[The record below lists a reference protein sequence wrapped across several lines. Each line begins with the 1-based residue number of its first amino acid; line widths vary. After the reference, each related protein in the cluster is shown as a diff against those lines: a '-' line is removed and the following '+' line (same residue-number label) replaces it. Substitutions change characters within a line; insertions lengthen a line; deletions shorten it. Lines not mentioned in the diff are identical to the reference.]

1 MTTQPRQDDLEVGT
15 APIDAPASLVN
26 RVLDG
31 RFRLDE
37 ILNSGGMGIVYRA
50 TQLTVK
56 RDVAVKVLKP
66 TLSSEVDLVKRF
78 SQEIEVVARLSH
90 PNIVSLI
97 DAGKDAGGLTY
108 LAMEYVRGETF
119 RTALRDGKLTLPDM
133 LEVFG
138 QTCDALAEAHQLGIV
153 HRDLKFDNVMLSDHD
168 DGRIHVKVLDF
179 GVAKLLSS
187 NLELTRSGQVPG
199 TPGIIAPELID
210 ENPPAPQSDLYS
222 LGVLLFTALC
232 GEAPF
237 SGDND
242 LELMRAHKFS
252 EVPSIEERVA
262 DSVPDALIELAYGL
276 LEKKPSGRP
285 SEAKRVRERLDAI
298 THDLEERSTEFPMY
312 VPGQDCIG
320 PSTGQT
326 TKPRDV
332 YDINLDAPTSEAASS
347 TSSGTGRLRD
357 VSELDADQDA
367 PTNDNT
373 LDGLSR
379 KGLES
384 TGLWTDEEDDD
395 SDQGPVERFIRSFF
409 GDEPVVAP
417 TTVVFALALLLMVL
431 LCALLYLLLPF
442 FQG

>member
-56 RDVAVKVLKP
+56 RNVAVKVLKP

-108 LAMEYVRGETF
+108 LAMEFVRGETF
-119 RTALRDGKLTLPDM
+119 REALREGKLTLPEM

-153 HRDLKFDNVMLSDHD
+153 HRDLKFDNIMLSEHD
-168 DGRIHVKVLDF
+168 DERIHVKVLDF

-252 EVPSIEERVA
+252 EVPSIEARVA
-262 DSVPDALIELAYGL
+262 DTVPRQLIDLAYDL

-285 SEAKRVRERLDAI
+285 SDAKLVRKRLDDIA
-298 THDLEERSTEFPMY
+298 HDLEEQSSVFPMY
-312 VPGQDCIG
+312 VPGNDCIG

-326 TKPRDV
+326 TKPRDA
-332 YDINLDAPTSEAASS
+332 YNLNLEPS
-347 TSSGTGRLRD
+347 TSKSRAGSGTPTGELRE
-357 VSELDADQDA
+357 VEQVAA
-367 PTNDNT
+367 EERPTDNT

-379 KGLES
+379 QGLES
-384 TGLWTDEEDDD
+384 TGLWDKDEAADDD
-395 SDQGPVERFIRSFF
+395 AGPLERFIRSFF
-409 GDEPVVAP
+409 GEEPVVAP

>member
-1 MTTQPRQDDLEVGT
+1 MTTQPRQGDLEAGT

-50 TQLTVK
+50 TQLTVN
-56 RDVAVKVLKP
+56 RNVAVKVLKP

-90 PNIVSLI
+90 PNIVTLI

-108 LAMEYVRGETF
+108 LAMEFVRGDTF
-119 RTALRDGKLTLPDM
+119 RTALREGQLTLPEM

-153 HRDLKFDNVMLSDHD
+153 HRDLKFDNIMLSEHD
-168 DGRIHVKVLDF
+168 DDRIHVKVLDF

-187 NLELTRSGQVPG
+187 NLDLTRSGQVPG

-232 GEAPF
+232 GQAPF
-237 SGDND
+237 TGDND

-252 EVPSIEERVA
+252 EVPPIEERVS
-262 DSVPDALIELAYGL
+262 DTVPRELIQLTYDL

-285 SEAKRVRERLDAI
+285 AQARSVREVLDGI
-298 THDLEERSTEFPMY
+298 CHDLEEKSSDFPMY
-312 VPGQDCIG
+312 IPGNACIG
-320 PSTGQT
+320 VSTGEVT
-326 TKPRDV
+326 SPRDA
-332 YDINLDAPTSEAASS
+332 YNLNLEAETSEAA
-347 TSSGTGRLRD
+347 GQAQREAEKDRKEHEDLRP
-357 VSELDADQDA
+357 S
-367 PTNDNT
+367 TNDNT
-373 LDGLSR
+373 LEGLSR
-379 KGLES
+379 RGLER
-384 TGLWTDEEDDD
+384 TGLWSEKEEDP
-395 SDQGPVERFIRSFF
+395 GALERFIRSFF
-409 GDEPVVAP
+409 GEEPVVAP
-417 TTVVFALALLLMVL
+417 TTVVFALAVLLMIL
-431 LCALLYLLLPF
+431 LVTLLYLLIPF